1 MPCILL
7 GRGLIVTALSFALT
21 PVVGAQAWSTKPIRM
36 IVNFAAG
43 GSTDVIARSMSSK
56 LSETLGQ
63 QVVVDNRV
71 GVGSAP
77 AGTPREIVTRLHR
90 EIGRIMQAADTRSML
105 TAMAA
110 EAASPVSP
118 QAFAA
123 QQQSAR
129 DRFGVLVREAKIRVE

>member
-1 MPCILL
+1 VRYDDESYDSSYKSRETLCILL

-21 PVVGAQAWSTKPIRM
+21 PVVGAQAWPTKPIRM

-71 GVGSAP
+71 ASA
-77 AGTPREIVTRLHR
+77 VRL
-90 EIGRIMQAADTRSML
+90 
-105 TAMAA
+105 
-110 EAASPVSP
+110 PVL
-118 QAFAA
+118 
-123 QQQSAR
+123 R
-129 DRFGVLVREAKIRVE
+129 AKSSRA